1 MLYFPHLTGF
11 SQGRRLLI
19 DLISGGSKLAAAP
32 LNARQW
38 EAVTVSLFSP
48 PPHPYPQAFCTL
60 PSFAHIDRPRWR
72 PVELNDRHLRFHGK
86 IGDCEQNQHVVTRVT
101 TCFFVGLVK
110 K

>member
-72 PVELNDRHLRFHGK
+72 PVESTISRKNR
-86 IGDCEQNQHVVTRVT
+86 
-101 TCFFVGLVK
+101 GL
-110 K
+110 